1 MPAVQFTHP
10 WSLVLLGLLL
20 PAGWLARHSL
30 AGLSGRRARW
40 AFALRATVLVSLVLA
55 LAGLQLVRRSG
66 AMGIVYAI
74 DRSESIPDAARR
86 RALEFIAAARDGM
99 RPDDTAAAVAFGK
112 VALVEQT
119 SQPRLELTRLESEP
133 DPSFTDLSAAIRLAV
148 ATADPGRRRRVVLFS
163 DGNENLGDGL
173 TEARLAR
180 ALGVGVDVVPLP
192 RQPQGEVVAERL
204 LIPGE
209 LRRGDTLEARAV
221 VSSDTTTSARLR
233 LLRDN
238 AVESEVTAAL
248 TPGKNVIGFP
258 PLTLQADGFHGFSL
272 EVEPATDSDQRNN
285 RALGFTFVTG
295 RQKVLYVEGDAGQDR
310 YLANAL
316 ARTGLMV
323 NAVSPGNLPTSLP
336 ALAAYDCLIL
346 SNVSALDLSEAQM
359 VMIRSAV
366 RDLGIGLVM
375 IGGDESFGVG
385 GYYRT
390 PVEEALPVDMDIRK
404 MRHLPNVGVAIVI
417 DQSGSMSMME
427 AGHQKIQLANEA
439 AIALVSVLGPQDR
452 VAVIATDSQAKPVTG
467 PALQPVASKQ
477 ALIDEISRIR
487 AGGGGIYCYTGLK
500 RAADMVRAAN
510 TKLKHII
517 LFADAADSEEQE
529 GCRELIAE
537 LAREKVTTTVVALG
551 RESDPDVE
559 FLKDVARLGKGRY
572 YITHQATT
580 LPRIF
585 TREAIL
591 ASRSQV
597 VEKTFT
603 PQLSTSIEALRGIH
617 ALPPLQG
624 YVATT
629 AKPSAEVA
637 LIAEPKYKDPVLATW
652 QFGLGRAV
660 AFTSDC
666 KAHWAVDWVGWSGYD
681 KFWSQVVRWSLRQV
695 RRGEFE
701 TRVAS
706 RLNAAAGEA
715 GLRLGEAR
723 VTVDAV
729 DESGQFINRL
739 ELHGTAVA
747 PDGTGHD
754 LQLRQ
759 TAPGRYETTFPTDQV
774 GTYLVN
780 VGSGDHRAGGAQTVG
795 LSIAY
800 PPEYGDVKSNDAL
813 LQAMAEVGGGAV
825 LTAPETVFEPRGET
839 ARAPRD
845 VWQMLLLLALAL
857 FPLDVAVRRLIL
869 DRRHWRR
876 RDGRPVAEEA
886 PKAMDRLLARKTEI
900 RERRPRAV
908 DAPLAGPAAPLTG
921 PAVAAPADEEPVPE
935 AAESTTTSRLRAE
948 RAAKRATEAQRV
960 TYHREPTTPPLP
972 LAPSSRTPEPAPDEP
987 AGEGSVTDTLQRL
1000 KRARERARRRPDDDE
1015 GGW

>member
-10 WSLVLLGLLL
+10 WALLLLGLLL
-20 PAGWLARHSL
+20 PVAWLSRHSL
-30 AGLSGRRARW
+30 AGLSGPRARLAL
-40 AFALRATVLVSLVLA
+40 AFRALLMLSLVLA

-74 DRSESIPDAARR
+74 DRSESVPDDMQR
-86 RALEFIAAARDGM
+86 RALEFIATARDGM
-99 RPDDTAAAVAFGK
+99 RSDDTAAAVAFGK
-112 VALVEQT
+112 VALVEK
-119 SQPRLELTRLESEP
+119 SNQPQLALERVDSEP
-133 DPSFTDLSAAIRLAV
+133 DPTFTDLSAAIRLSV
-148 ATADPGRRRRVVLFS
+148 ATADAGRRRRVVVFS

-173 TEARLAR
+173 SEARLAR

-192 RQPQGEVVAERL
+192 RQPRGEVLAERL
-204 LIPGE
+204 VIPGE
-209 LRRGDTLEARAV
+209 LRRGDTFEARAV
-221 VSSDTTTSARLR
+221 VSSDTKTTARLR

-238 AVESEVTAAL
+238 TVESEVTATL
-248 TPGKNVIGFP
+248 TPGKNVVGFP
-258 PLTLQADGFHGFSL
+258 PLTVESDGFHGFAL
-272 EVEPATDSDQRNN
+272 EVEPAIDTDLRNN

-295 RQKVLYVEGDAGQDR
+295 RQKVLYVEGDAGQDV
-310 YLANAL
+310 YLAKAL
-316 ARTGLMV
+316 SRTGLLV
-323 NAVSPGNLPTSLP
+323 KAVSPGGLPTNLP
-336 ALAAYDCLIL
+336 ALAAYDCVIL

-385 GYYRT
+385 GYYHT

-417 DQSGSMSMME
+417 DQSGSMAMTE
-427 AGHQKIQLANEA
+427 GGHQKIQLANEA

-467 PALQPVASKQ
+467 PDLKPVSSKQ

-500 RAADMVRAAN
+500 QAAKMIRAAD

-517 LFADAADSEEQE
+517 LFADSADSEEQE
-529 GCRELIAE
+529 GCRELVTQ
-537 LAREKVTTTVVALG
+537 LANEKVTTTVVALG
-551 RESDPDVE
+551 QESDSDVA
-559 FLKDVARLGKGRY
+559 FLKDVARLGKGRF

-603 PQLSTSIEALRGIH
+603 PQLTTSIEALRGID
-617 ALPPLQG
+617 ALPPLRG

-666 KAHWAVDWVGWSGYD
+666 KAHWAVDWLGWPGYD
-681 KFWSQVVRWSLRQV
+681 KFWSQLLRWSLRQV

-701 TRVAS
+701 TTVAS
-706 RLNAAAGEA
+706 RLNAAVGDAGP
-715 GLRLGEAR
+715 RLGEAR
-723 VTVDAV
+723 VTIDAV
-729 DESGQFINRL
+729 DEDGAFINRL

-754 LQLRQ
+754 LVLRQ
-759 TAPGRYETTFPTDQV
+759 TAPGRYEATFPTEQI
-774 GTYLVN
+774 GTYLIN
-780 VGSGDHRAGGAQTVG
+780 VGSDDSQAGGAQTVG

-813 LQAMAEVGGGAV
+813 LSAMAEAGGGAV
-825 LTAPETVFEPRGET
+825 LSDPAKVFEPRGEP

-845 VWQMLLLLALAL
+845 VWQGLLLLALGL
-857 FPLDVAVRRLIL
+857 FPLDIAVRRLIL
-869 DRRHWRR
+869 DRRRLRQWFA
-876 RDGRPVAEEA
+876 GRHAA
-886 PKAMDRLLARKTEI
+886 PLSEQPRAMDQLLARKSEV
-900 RERRPRAV
+900 RERRPRAAEPPTTV
-908 DAPLAGPAAPLTG
+908 PAAPLSG
-921 PAVAAPADEEPVPE
+921 KVEEPSDEIPT
-935 AAESTTTSRLRAE
+935 AAETASAASRLRAE
-948 RAAKRATEAQRV
+948 RAAKRSADEQRV
-960 TYHREPTTPPLP
+960 SYHRDPVSPPLP
-972 LAPSSRTPEPAPDEP
+972 SQPTTQAPRTLSAAEP
-987 AGEGSVTDTLQRL
+987 GERDVSDTLQRL
-1000 KRARERARRRPDDDE
+1000 KRARERARRRGSDDDE
-1015 GGW
+1015 